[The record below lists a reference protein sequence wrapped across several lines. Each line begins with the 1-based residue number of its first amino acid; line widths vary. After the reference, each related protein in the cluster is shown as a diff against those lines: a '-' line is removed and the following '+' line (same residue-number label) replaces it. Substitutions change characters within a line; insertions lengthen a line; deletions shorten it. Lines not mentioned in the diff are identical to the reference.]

1 MSTEVKVALIT
12 MIGVCI
18 TVFGS
23 IVATNY
29 VNKGQ
34 LEQQRIDAV
43 REMKQTYYNQLI
55 EATTTWQE
63 YAQKPDSVEKAE
75 AKMKFMEEANRVPLY
90 ASQEMVEFMEK
101 IKDPKVAKD
110 TSMTDFFIIMRAD
123 LCSDDFEDFSEI
135 ETVNMAI
142 SDIVVVKDSTGK
154 QKIQK

>member
-63 YAQKPDSVEKAE
+63 YAQKPDSVE
-75 AKMKFMEEANRVPLY
+75 M
-90 ASQEMVEFMEK
+90 
-101 IKDPKVAKD
+101 
-110 TSMTDFFIIMRAD
+110 
-123 LCSDDFEDFSEI
+123 
-135 ETVNMAI
+135 
-142 SDIVVVKDSTGK
+142 
-154 QKIQK
+154 

>member
-1 MSTEVKVALIT
+1 
-12 MIGVCI
+12 
-18 TVFGS
+18 
-23 IVATNY
+23 
-29 VNKGQ
+29 
-34 LEQQRIDAV
+34 
-43 REMKQTYYNQLI
+43 
-55 EATTTWQE
+55 
-63 YAQKPDSVEKAE
+63 
-75 AKMKFMEEANRVPLY
+75 MKFMEEANRVPLY